1 MNKIESKIATRY
13 NNSMGIAKRKNITF
27 NIDEE
32 SLERLDSIVNFFY
45 EKDGVTTRNAVI
57 EDAIMA
63 YIESAED
70 FFEKQN
76 VNNDT
81 NDINNNDVGYDTAV
95 FPATNSNFGKVF
107 IGEKKWYY
115 VRIAAYRVEN
125 IEYVALYRGAPVS
138 AITHYAKVIKI
149 SEPNE
154 DNKRLINLEEPIAL
168 AKPIKLGDIHVNN
181 VRKLFYTTL
190 QKLQNS
196 DTVKELLE

>member
-45 EKDGVTTRNAVI
+45 EKDGSTTRNAVI

-70 FFEKQN
+70 FFERQN
-76 VNNDT
+76 VNEDLK
-81 NDINNNDVGYDTAV
+81 DINNNVGYDTAI
-95 FPATNSNFGKVF
+95 FPATNENFGKVF

-115 VRIAAYRVEN
+115 VRIAEFRVEN

-138 AITHYAKVIKI
+138 AITHYAKVINI

-154 DNKRLINLEEPIAL
+154 KNKRLINLEEPIAL
-168 AKPIKLGDIHVNN
+168 DRPIKLGKIHVNN
-181 VRKLFYTTL
+181 IRKLNYTTL
-190 QKLQNS
+190 QKLQTSN
-196 DTVKELLE
+196 TVEELLK